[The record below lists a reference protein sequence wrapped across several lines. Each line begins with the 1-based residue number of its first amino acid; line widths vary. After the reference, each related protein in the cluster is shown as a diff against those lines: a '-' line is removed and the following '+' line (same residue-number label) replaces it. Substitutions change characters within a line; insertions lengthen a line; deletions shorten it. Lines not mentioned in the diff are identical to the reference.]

1 MSVTNSTN
9 FGNGW
14 VAWACPVN
22 LVLASIYKM
31 ANPQLTGYNTGFMA
45 SLLSEE
51 NMMNAPQKLNANGP
65 NQIRIAYSTRPLEAS
80 VSEVKMVPCADQ
92 AESVRKESNLTLDLY
107 SSAGWKMNLNSFLL
121 FCKEFSEVL
130 PRLNQILEMEKFA
143 PIINPS
149 DMNNVLNSQNAMLE
163 MLKMMPG
170 TMANINSLIA
180 TQNALRANM
189 NKQLVKELYAD
200 FIGSFAGPAPIS
212 ATPLGVDIITAANGA
227 LVHKGFQDII
237 FEYQKAMRNG
247 MPIVVGFNLLQ
258 RALSSFSDY
267 CCNEMGSPLN
277 PMATAG
283 SFAMKYWADQY
294 VNVVAN
300 GASTTEDFIVYEPGA
315 LALFTRN
322 DNAEIN
328 GVTLGTVTHGI
339 VPDVQYPSLTY
350 DYSVDTDG
358 CTKEINFNLGIQY
371 GLWGMLPAETYA
383 VGDVLAGVNGVFQFT
398 AQAI

>member
-65 NQIRIAYSTRPLEAS
+65 DQIRIAYSTRPLEAS
-80 VSEVKMVPCADQ
+80 VSETKMVPCADQ

-121 FCKEFSEVL
+121 FCNEFSAVL

-143 PIINPS
+143 PIVNPS

-247 MPIVVGFNLLQ
+247 MPIVG
-258 RALSSFSDY
+258 
-267 CCNEMGSPLN
+267 
-277 PMATAG
+277 
-283 SFAMKYWADQY
+283 
-294 VNVVAN
+294 
-300 GASTTEDFIVYEPGA
+300 
-315 LALFTRN
+315 
-322 DNAEIN
+322 
-328 GVTLGTVTHGI
+328 
-339 VPDVQYPSLTY
+339 
-350 DYSVDTDG
+350 
-358 CTKEINFNLGIQY
+358 
-371 GLWGMLPAETYA
+371 
-383 VGDVLAGVNGVFQFT
+383 
-398 AQAI
+398 